1 MREAVI
7 VSGARTPIGS
17 FGGAFKDVPA
27 PDLGAAAIRA
37 ALERAGLVSEKV
49 DEVFMGNVLQ
59 AADSGYA
66 ARLATLRAGV
76 PQEVPAISVNRACSS
91 GLEAINIAAQLIRT
105 GEVEIAVAGGL
116 ENMSQAPYLI
126 DYRARLDGLRM
137 GDHVIKDSLVG
148 GLSCPVNLYHMGVG
162 AENIREKYEISREDQ
177 DAIALMSHQRAVA
190 AQKDDRFS
198 EQIVEVEVPQGRS
211 GTLTVSTD
219 EGPREDTSLERLAKL
234 RPAFKEGGT
243 VTAGN
248 ASSIND
254 GAAAVVIMSAEKA
267 AELGLEPRLKWRAR
281 GVVGVDPAFYGI
293 GPVPAVRKALRKAE
307 MSLDDVDLVELNEAF
322 AVQAIHN
329 IRELGLDIE
338 RTNVNGSGISLG
350 HPIGATGAI
359 MTVRL
364 MEEMARRD
372 DQVGLVTMC
381 VAGGMG
387 VATIFERG
395 DGS

>member
-1 MREAVI
+1 MHDAVI

-17 FGGAFKDVPA
+17 FGGAFKDVSA

-37 ALERAGLVSEKV
+37 AMERADLAPDKV

-66 ARLATLRAGV
+66 ARLAALRAGV
-76 PQEVPAISVNRACSS
+76 PEEVPAISVNRACSS
-91 GLEAINIAAQLIRT
+91 GLEAINLAAQLIIT

-126 DYRARLDGLRM
+126 DYKARLDGLRM
-137 GDHVIKDSLVG
+137 GDYVIKDSLVG

-177 DAIALMSHQRAVA
+177 DSLALTSHRRAVA
-190 AQKDDRFS
+190 ARKEGRFA
-198 EQIVEVEVPQGRS
+198 EQIAEVRAPKGRN
-211 GTLTVSTD
+211 GTVKVSAD
-219 EGPREDTSLERLAKL
+219 EEPREDTSLERLAGL
-234 RPAFKEGGT
+234 PPAFKDGGT

-248 ASSIND
+248 SSSIND
-254 GAAAVVIMSAEKA
+254 GAAAVVMMSAEKA
-267 AELGLEPRLKWRAR
+267 SELGLEPRLKWRSR
-281 GVVGVDPAFYGI
+281 GVAGVDPAFYGT
-293 GPVPAVRKALRKAE
+293 GPVPAVRKALDKAE
-307 MSLDDVDLVELNEAF
+307 MKLDDVGLVELNEAF

-329 IRELGLDIE
+329 IRELGLDLE
-338 RTNVNGSGISLG
+338 RTNVNGSGIGLG

-364 MEEMARRD
+364 MDEMARRG

-387 VATIFERG
+387 VATIFEAGGRA
-395 DGS
+395 